1 MNADKIYAEHIA
13 NEYSVKKESKVIA
26 LKKLDRKAKLPADIF
41 VYSNG
46 IIMCL
51 ILGLGMCLSMNVIG
65 NGKFVGL
72 GIIIGIFG
80 LIGVITNLTFIK
92 DNKNVFKASFN
103 NPKGM
108 DVLNRYNSIKTY
120 ILNPILERFNIAEKD
135 RSYLIAF
142 YINGIMAII
151 KEWINNNCKDSII
164 EVEDIIIKCVGVN

>member
-1 MNADKIYAEHIA
+1 MNTDKIYAEHIA

-72 GIIIGIFG
+72 GSIIGIFG
-80 LIGVITNLTFIK
+80 LIGVITNYFSYK
-92 DNKNVFKASFN
+92 K
-103 NPKGM
+103 
-108 DVLNRYNSIKTY
+108 
-120 ILNPILERFNIAEKD
+120 ILENSKAKYAQDIIRLANEIAENEK
-135 RSYLIAF
+135 
-142 YINGIMAII
+142 
-151 KEWINNNCKDSII
+151 
-164 EVEDIIIKCVGVN
+164 